1 MSGRQTQQ
9 QLLVR
14 DEIVGAPAG
23 RACEDQSFELPP
35 GIYMAM
41 ASMFAS
47 FVAVLGLAF
56 RGGHMAVVYG
66 VIFVFIAAFFAIPA
80 MFPSMAP
87 NRKQALS
94 WTVFRMRGIQTATG
108 RASATEATTLVLLLP
123 FLVFCFGMAVAAIAM
138 IVS

>member
-1 MSGRQTQQ
+1 
-9 QLLVR
+9 
-14 DEIVGAPAG
+14 
-23 RACEDQSFELPP
+23 
-35 GIYMAM
+35 
-41 ASMFAS
+41 
-47 FVAVLGLAF
+47 
-56 RGGHMAVVYG
+56 MAVVYG

-108 RASATEATTLVLLLP
+108 HASATEATILVLLLP

-138 IVS
+138 IVADATTTTRVRGRQCHGEDVGTLARLGKDHCRVNGRRED